1 MGKASLMKMEL
12 YGRVLTA
19 NSNLM
24 PHFHFSA
31 INVNV
36 DGEIVIKYHFK
47 IHSICIC
54 KAHLPSPEMQPALHH
69 VLALELRPLRFI
81 AI

>member
-1 MGKASLMKMEL
+1 MGKASLIKIEL
-12 YGRVLTA
+12 YGPILMA

-36 DGEIVIKYHFK
+36 DYEIVIKYHFK

-54 KAHLPSPEMQPALHH
+54 KAHLPSQEMQPALHH
-69 VLALELRPLRFI
+69 VFALELWPLRFI